1 MTAVENSRPPAGNRK
16 AAPGRSASRRVLVAS
31 TVGSA
36 IEWYDF
42 YLYSTASA
50 LVLGP
55 LFFPSQSATAGTLA
69 SFATYAAGFV
79 ARPFGGIVFGH
90 FGDRIGRK
98 AMLVSTLLIM
108 GVATFLVGVLPTY
121 EQAGVLAPV
130 LLVVLRVVQGIGI
143 GGEWGGAVLMSGE
156 HAPAGRRGL
165 FTSFPAAGFPI
176 GLCASTAM
184 FQLVSRLP
192 QEQLF
197 SWGWRLPFLASIVL
211 VVVGVFVRLGVAESP
226 EFSQVRDKGAQE
238 RIPLSGVLR
247 QGPAPVVRGVL
258 AALGLAMPVSVYTVY
273 LLSYASSGP
282 DAGQRTAVLDG
293 LLVGA
298 MVEAVVLPVAGW
310 LSDRVGRRPVM
321 LCGYT
326 VCAVTGLTAPAWL
339 TSGDPVLITAT
350 FVLSMGVGHALIY
363 GAFSA
368 LLIEMFPVGH
378 RYSALAVTYQLG
390 ATLASFGPLL
400 AAALAG
406 EQRTAT
412 PAMIVLW
419 SCLLAAA
426 AAVAGAHPYRPAT
439 AAPGAGAAPRD
450 ASVTAD
456 AAGPPVPPPAHTPA
470 D

>member
-1 MTAVENSRPPAGNRK
+1 MENSRPPAGGHK
-16 AAPGRSASRRVLVAS
+16 AAPPRSTSGRVLVAS

-79 ARPFGGIVFGH
+79 ARPFGGILFGH
-90 FGDRIGRK
+90 FGDRVGRK

-165 FTSFPAAGFPI
+165 YSSFPAAGFPI

-192 QEQLF
+192 SDQLL
-197 SWGWRLPFLASIVL
+197 SWGWRLPFLASILL

-226 EFSQVRDKGAQE
+226 EFTRVRSEGGQL

-247 QGPAPVVRGVL
+247 QGPAPIVRGVL
-258 AALGLAMPVSVYTVY
+258 AALGLAMPVSFFTVY

-282 DAGQRTAVLDG
+282 AEGNRTAVLDG
-293 LLVGA
+293 LLIGA
-298 MVEAVVLPVAGW
+298 LVETFMLPVAGW
-310 LSDRVGRRPVM
+310 LSDRVGRGPVM
-321 LCGYT
+321 LCGYA
-326 VCAVTGLTAPAWL
+326 VCAGAGVVAPAWL
-339 TSGDPVLITAT
+339 TSGDSVLITAT
-350 FVLSMGVGHALIY
+350 FVLSMGIGHALIY

-368 LLIEMFPVGH
+368 LLIDMFPVGH

-390 ATLASFGPLL
+390 ATLASFGPLV
-400 AAALAG
+400 AVALAG
-406 EQRTAT
+406 GERTAT
-412 PAMIVLW
+412 PGAIVLW
-419 SCLLAAA
+419 GCLLAAV
-426 AAVAGAHPYRPAT
+426 AAVATVRPYRPAPT
-439 AAPGAGAAPRD
+439 EPGAGAPPRD
-450 ASVTAD
+450 HAAAD
-456 AAGPPVPPPAHTPA
+456 GPAGPSPAPTSV

>member
-1 MTAVENSRPPAGNRK
+1 MTAVHHSGGPAGV
-16 AAPGRSASRRVLVAS
+16 AHTVPDRSVSRRVLLAS

-55 LFFPSQSATAGTLA
+55 LFFPSHSATAGTLA

-79 ARPFGGIVFGH
+79 ARPFGGMIFGH

-121 EQAGVLAPV
+121 EQAGIAAPI
-130 LLVVLRVVQGIGI
+130 LLVTLRVVQGIGI
-143 GGEWGGAVLMSGE
+143 GGEWGGGVLMSGE
-156 HAPAGRRGL
+156 HAPPGRRGL
-165 FTSFPAAGFPI
+165 YASYPASGFPI

-184 FQLVSRLP
+184 FQAVSRLP
-192 QEQLF
+192 SGQLL

-211 VVVGVFVRLGVAESP
+211 VVVGVLVRLGVAESP
-226 EFSQVRDKGAQE
+226 EFARVRSQGRQP
-238 RIPLSGVLR
+238 RLPLSDAVR
-247 QGPAPVVRGVL
+247 QGPAQVVRGVF
-258 AALGLAMPVSVYTVY
+258 AALGLAMVVSVYTVY

-282 DAGQRTAVLDG
+282 VAAHRSQVLDA

-298 MVEAVVLPVAGW
+298 AVEAVMLPVAGR

-321 LCGYT
+321 LCGYG
-326 VCAVTGLTAPAWL
+326 VCAVVGLVAPDWL
-339 TSGDPVLITAT
+339 TSGDRVLTILV
-350 FVLSMGVGHALIY
+350 FVLAMGLGHALIY

-368 LLIEMFPVGH
+368 FLIDMFPVGH

-390 ATLASFGPLL
+390 ATIASFGPLV
-400 AAALAG
+400 AAAAAG
-406 EQRTAT
+406 SHRTAA
-412 PAMIVLW
+412 PGMFVLW
-419 SCLLAAA
+419 GCLLAAA
-426 AAVAGAHPYRPAT
+426 VAVAGARARRSGTDPHEL
-439 AAPGAGAAPRD
+439 AGARRSTPQHATTPED
-450 ASVTAD
+450 QLPASV
-456 AAGPPVPPPAHTPA
+456 PAE
-470 D
+470 

>member
-1 MTAVENSRPPAGNRK
+1 MTAAVDNSSGPTDLAP
-16 AAPGRSASRRVLVAS
+16 AAPARAVSRRVLLAS

-55 LFFPSQSATAGTLA
+55 LFFPSHSATAGTLA

-79 ARPFGGIVFGH
+79 ARPFGGIIFGH
-90 FGDRIGRK
+90 LGDRIGRK
-98 AMLVSTLLIM
+98 AMLVCTLLIM

-121 EQAGVLAPV
+121 EQAGILAPI
-130 LLVVLRVVQGIGI
+130 LLVTLRVVQGIGI
-143 GGEWGGAVLMSGE
+143 GGEWGGGVLMSGE

-165 FTSFPAAGFPI
+165 FASYPASGFPI

-184 FQLVSRLP
+184 FQLVSRMPSDEL
-192 QEQLF
+192 L

-211 VVVGVFVRLGVAESP
+211 VVVGVLVRLGVAESP
-226 EFSQVRDKGAQE
+226 EFARLRSEGKQPRL
-238 RIPLSGVLR
+238 PLSDAVR
-247 QGPAPVVRGVL
+247 QGPVQVVRGVF
-258 AALGLAMPVSVYTVY
+258 AALGLAMVVSVYTVY

-282 DAGQRTAVLDG
+282 VADHRSDVLDA

-298 MVEAVVLPVAGW
+298 LVEACVLPGAGW

-321 LCGYT
+321 LCGYG
-326 VCAVTGLTAPAWL
+326 VCAVVGIVAPSWL
-339 TSGDPVLITAT
+339 TSGDRVLMTLT
-350 FVLSMGVGHALIY
+350 FVLAMGLGHALIY

-368 LLIEMFPVGH
+368 FLIDMFPVGH

-390 ATLASFGPLL
+390 ATIASFGPL
-400 AAALAG
+400 AAAAIAG
-406 EQRTAT
+406 SHRTAA
-412 PAMIVLW
+412 PGVFLLW
-419 SCLLAAA
+419 GCLLAAA
-426 AAVAGAHPYRPAT
+426 VAVA
-439 AAPGAGAAPRD
+439 AGR
-450 ASVTAD
+450 TRRAD
-456 AAGPPVPPPAHTPA
+456 ADPREPMGPGHGEASSHADTPDDHIPAPAPV